1 MTYQE
6 HKLTDKLQRFVL
18 YGIVMGGPHTPALQA
33 IERINCYTQ
42 SLGRYSESAFLCNY
56 YGTAEIPQAFSRMC
70 AVYGGTYVLRRG
82 PARFLFAGA
91 DGKGPAA
98 GIICSRGQILRAP
111 VVITSGAYLHPQALA
126 SALPRSS
133 DTRAAQCGVWGGE
146 EGCLSRAVCVASG
159 PVVDADG
166 LCLAIL
172 PPGAVELRSCWHARS
187 RQ

>member
-1 MTYQE
+1 
-6 HKLTDKLQRFVL
+6 VL
-18 YGIVMGGPHTPALQA
+18 YGIVMGGPDTPALQA
-33 IERINCYTQ
+33 TERINCYTQ

-111 VVITSGAYLHPQALA
+111 VVITSSAYLHPRTQAYLHPRTQAHA

-133 DTRAAQCGVWGGE
+133 DTRAAECGVWGGE
-146 EGCLSRAVCVASG
+146 EESLSRAVCVASG

-172 PPGAVELRSCWHARS
+172 PPGAVEFRTCWHARS
-187 RQ
+187 R